1 MARPAILGTALIT
14 IFKKHHLLSVGEI
27 LALLPVEFGKN
38 YNKTSVYR
46 ALEKLE
52 EQDTICKYTFSSG
65 ETKYELR
72 QEHHDHLV
80 CSQCGKVQAANC
92 EVEIPSMVSEFKT
105 EHFHLTVF
113 GLCDDCQ
120 KKSTD

>member
-1 MARPAILGTALIT
+1 MARPAVLGTILID
-14 IFKKHHLLSVGEI
+14 IFKHHHLLSVGQI
-27 LALLPVEFGKN
+27 LELLPEEFGKK

-52 EQDTICKYTFSSG
+52 AQEIICEHTFTSG

-80 CSQCGKVQAANC
+80 CSRCGAIQSTNC
-92 EVEIPSMVSEFKT
+92 GFALPELIDGFKT
-105 EHFHLTVF
+105 DHFHLTVF
-113 GLCDDCQ
+113 GLCADCQ
-120 KKSTD
+120 QKINT